1 MREKSKS
8 ILKYPLAILHRVL
21 RFWPSYI
28 VAILLYYS
36 VYIHTNSGPIWQM
49 NWTLGQIPYCEGAW
63 KSLFFI
69 DNLVDNGEKICMAW
83 GWYLQNDMQIFV
95 FSLIFIFIYTKNKR
109 VGYISLIAMAIFG
122 LVFNYVEVV
131 KRQIHQVTHLIDFI
145 KWGEYFTNIY
155 IKPWIRC
162 PPYIMGLIFGLQ
174 HMEYLEIRK
183 KMKE

>member
-122 LVFNYVEVV
+122 LVFNYIEVV
-131 KRQIHQVTHLIDFI
+131 TR
-145 KWGEYFTNIY
+145 
-155 IKPWIRC
+155 
-162 PPYIMGLIFGLQ
+162 
-174 HMEYLEIRK
+174 
-183 KMKE
+183 